1 MLKFC
6 GFDLELNVDG
16 ILQRTGD
23 HLTVLSASD
32 FHAEPWLIVEAG
44 SDAYLTSWVC
54 APVSRRA
61 VELVAKGRAG
71 AADAVKHSRTGWVEI
86 VRIVDGRAVP
96 DERIACSDLD
106 PLPHLPLIA
115 ASA

>member
-23 HLTVLSASD
+23 HLTVLSASN

-44 SDAYLTSWVC
+44 SDDHETAWVC

-61 VELVAKGRAG
+61 IELVTSGRALAG
-71 AADAVKHSRTGWVEI
+71 DAVKHSSTGWVEI
-86 VRIVDGRAVP
+86 VRIVAGRAVP
-96 DERIACSDLD
+96 DERVSCADLD
-106 PLPHLPLIA
+106 PFPRLTAIA
-115 ASA
+115 G

>member
-23 HLTVLSASD
+23 HLAVLSATN
-32 FHAEPWLIVEAG
+32 FHAEPWLIVEAN
-44 SDAYLTSWVC
+44 SDDHETAWVC

-61 VELVAKGRAG
+61 IDLVATGRASAG
-71 AADAVKHSRTGWVEI
+71 DAVKHSITGWVEI
-86 VRIVDGRAVP
+86 VRIIGGRAVP
-96 DERIACSDLD
+96 DERVLCADLA
-106 PLPHLPLIA
+106 PLPRLPAIVG
-115 ASA
+115 

>member
-6 GFDLELNVDG
+6 GFDLELNVDS

-23 HLTVLSASD
+23 HLTVLSAVD
-32 FHAEPWLIVEAG
+32 FHAEPWLIVEA
-44 SDAYLTSWVC
+44 DADPYQTSWVC

-61 VELVAKGRAG
+61 VELVATGRAF
-71 AADAVKHSRTGWVEI
+71 ARDAVKHSRTGWVEI

-96 DERIACSDLD
+96 DTRVACSDLA
-106 PLPHLPLIA
+106 PLPRLPLIA
-115 ASA
+115 VSA

>member
-6 GFDLELNVDG
+6 GFELELNVDG

-23 HLTVLSASD
+23 HLTVLSATD

-44 SDAYLTSWVC
+44 SDDHETAWVC

-61 VELVAKGRAG
+61 IELVAAGRAL
-71 AADAVKHSRTGWVEI
+71 AADAVKHSHSGWVEI
-86 VRIVDGRAVP
+86 VRIIDGRAVP
-96 DERIACSDLD
+96 DERVLCADLA
-106 PLPHLPLIA
+106 PLPGLPAIVG
-115 ASA
+115 

>member
-6 GFDLELNVDG
+6 GFELELTVDG

-23 HLTVLSASD
+23 HLTVLSATN

-44 SDAYLTSWVC
+44 SDERETAWAC

-61 VELVAKGRAG
+61 IELVAAGRAS
-71 AADAVKHSRTGWVEI
+71 AVDAVKHSRTGWVEI
-86 VRIVDGRAVP
+86 VRIVDGHAVP
-96 DERIACSDLD
+96 DERVLCGDLA
-106 PLPHLPLIA
+106 PLPRLPAIVT
-115 ASA
+115 